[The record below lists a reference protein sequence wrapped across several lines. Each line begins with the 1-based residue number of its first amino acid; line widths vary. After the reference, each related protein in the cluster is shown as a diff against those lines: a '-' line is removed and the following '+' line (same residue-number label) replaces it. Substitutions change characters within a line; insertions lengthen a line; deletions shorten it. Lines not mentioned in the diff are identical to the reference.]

1 MKHREIL
8 KVYFKMNGMCYKLF
22 NAIQMGK
29 NGGVDLKFTDYYGGV
44 CVICGGNVDPDEGY
58 LTDEEIQKTY
68 FVRKQEMSYHKD
80 GSLLNKNKDF
90 KKPIYTNPL
99 GEGIRCTP
107 TDSIDSLQPL
117 FFLDI
122 RRLNIYRPTNLPEEE
137 KGTIVYVCEND
148 SFFNEN
154 YHYIAISYIYNKTMV
169 GIRHYMCDFYYSAKL
184 IDLNEHLSLG
194 LLMMK
199 GEKVEEKLYNSKY
212 FGLIRPSL
220 VNTIGYLDE
229 CNTHALVD
237 ILQKYGIV
245 YQN

>member
-1 MKHREIL
+1 
-8 KVYFKMNGMCYKLF
+8 
-22 NAIQMGK
+22 
-29 NGGVDLKFTDYYGGV
+29 LKFTDYYGGV

-122 RRLNIYRPTNLPEEE
+122 RRLNIYHLQISQKKR
-137 KGTIVYVCEND
+137 KGLLFMFARMI
-148 SFFNEN
+148 
-154 YHYIAISYIYNKTMV
+154 
-169 GIRHYMCDFYYSAKL
+169 
-184 IDLNEHLSLG
+184 LSLMRIIII
-194 LLMMK
+194 LLSLIFII
-199 GEKVEEKLYNSKY
+199 KLW
-212 FGLIRPSL
+212 
-220 VNTIGYLDE
+220 
-229 CNTHALVD
+229 
-237 ILQKYGIV
+237 
-245 YQN
+245 